1 MIKKIEDMRQLEKD
15 WVPGAVAI
23 CEEAINFSLAI
34 AKTCTEDEL
43 KGWEFAP
50 YPNGTVFAS
59 YGDGN
64 ENHSA
69 CLSIG
74 KTSATAFVKVYNT
87 YRPFERVGFASDD
100 DAVEFFKTVNGALQK
115 YIAEAK
121 QFFNT
126 ERDKAAAQEEKN
138 KIVRKQV
145 KKRKTADKK
154 NKKANRK
161 NRAK

>member
-1 MIKKIEDMRQLEKD
+1 MIKKVEDMRQLKD
-15 WVPGAVAI
+15 EWVPGAVAI
-23 CEEAINFSLAI
+23 CDEAIDFSLAI
-34 AKTCTEDEL
+34 VKTCSEEETKD
-43 KGWEFAP
+43 WEFAP

-64 ENHSA
+64 QNHSA
-69 CLSIG
+69 CMSIG
-74 KTSATAFVKVYNT
+74 KSSATAFVKVYNV
-87 YRPFERVGFASDD
+87 YKPFDKVDFKTND
-100 DAVEFFKTVNGALQK
+100 DAVEFFKTVNGTLQK

-121 QFFNT
+121 QFFDT
-126 ERDKAAAQEEKN
+126 ERDKAAEQEEKN

>member
-1 MIKKIEDMRQLEKD
+1 MIKKIEDMRQLNDE
-15 WVPGAVAI
+15 WAPGAVAI
-23 CEEAINFSLAI
+23 CGEAIDFSLAI
-34 AKTCTEDEL
+34 VKTCSEEET

-59 YGDGN
+59 YGDEN
-64 ENHSA
+64 QNHSA
-69 CLSIG
+69 CMSIG
-74 KTSATAFVKVYNT
+74 KNSATAFVRVYGVYKPFDKVDFKSN
-87 YRPFERVGFASDD
+87 D

-115 YIAEAK
+115 YIAEVK

-126 ERDKAAAQEEKN
+126 ERDKAAVQEEKN

-145 KKRKTADKK
+145 NKRKAADKK
-154 NKKANRK
+154 NKKTNRK

>member
-1 MIKKIEDMRQLEKD
+1 MIKKIEDMRQLKD
-15 WVPGAVAI
+15 EWVPGAVAI
-23 CEEAINFSLAI
+23 CDEAINFSLAI

-87 YRPFERVGFASDD
+87 YRPFERVGLSSDD
-100 DAVEFFKTVNGALQK
+100 DAVGFFRTVNGALQK

-126 ERDKAAAQEEKN
+126 ERDKAAAQEERIKSLEN
-138 KIVRKQV
+138 K
-145 KKRKTADKK
+145 
-154 NKKANRK
+154 
-161 NRAK
+161 

>member
-1 MIKKIEDMRQLEKD
+1 MIKKIEDMRQLKD
-15 WVPGAVAI
+15 EWVPGAVAI
-23 CEEAINFSLAI
+23 CDEAIDFSLAI
-34 AKTCTEDEL
+34 VKTCSEEETKD
-43 KGWEFAP
+43 WEFAP

-64 ENHSA
+64 KNHSA
-69 CLSIG
+69 CMSIG
-74 KTSATAFVKVYNT
+74 KSSATAFVKVYNV
-87 YRPFERVGFASDD
+87 YKPFDKVDFRSND

>member
-1 MIKKIEDMRQLEKD
+1 MIKKIEDMRQLEND

-100 DAVEFFKTVNGALQK
+100 DAVDFFRTVNGALQK

-121 QFFNT
+121 QIFNT

>member
-1 MIKKIEDMRQLEKD
+1 M
-15 WVPGAVAI
+15 
-23 CEEAINFSLAI
+23 
-34 AKTCTEDEL
+34 
-43 KGWEFAP
+43 
-50 YPNGTVFAS
+50 
-59 YGDGN
+59 
-64 ENHSA
+64 
-69 CLSIG
+69 SIG
-74 KTSATAFVKVYNT
+74 KSSATALVKVYSV
-87 YRPFERVGFASDD
+87 YKPFDKVDFRSND

>member
-1 MIKKIEDMRQLEKD
+1 MIKKIEDMRQLKD
-15 WVPGAVAI
+15 EWVPGAVAI
-23 CEEAINFSLAI
+23 CDEAIDFSLAI
-34 AKTCTEDEL
+34 VKTCSEEETKD
-43 KGWEFAP
+43 WEFAP

-59 YGDGN
+59 YGDRN
-64 ENHSA
+64 QNHSA
-69 CLSIG
+69 CMSIG
-74 KTSATAFVKVYNT
+74 KSSATAFVKVYNV
-87 YRPFERVGFASDD
+87 YKPFDKVDLTSND

>member
-1 MIKKIEDMRQLEKD
+1 MIKKIEDMRQLKDD

-23 CEEAINFSLAI
+23 CDEAIDFSLSI
-34 AKTCTEDEL
+34 AKTCSEEEL

-50 YPNGTVFAS
+50 YPNGTVLAS
-59 YGDGN
+59 YGDDN
-64 ENHSA
+64 KNHSA

-74 KTSATAFVKVYNT
+74 KTSATAFVKVYDT
-87 YRPFERVGFASDD
+87 YKPFERVGFASND
-100 DAVEFFKTVNGALQK
+100 DAVEFFREVNGALQK
-115 YIAEAK
+115 YIAEIK

-126 ERDKAAAQEEKN
+126 ERDCNAAREERN
-138 KIVRKQV
+138 KIIRKQV
-145 KKRKTADKK
+145 KKRKASDKK